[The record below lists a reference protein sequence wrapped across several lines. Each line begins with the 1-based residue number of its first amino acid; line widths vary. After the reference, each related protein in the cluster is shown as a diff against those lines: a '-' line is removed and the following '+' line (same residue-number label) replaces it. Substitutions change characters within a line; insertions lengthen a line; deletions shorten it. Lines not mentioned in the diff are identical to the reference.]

1 MAYTYD
7 DFTKAAT
14 SAGLMDS
21 FDSNDLSMAQKY
33 PEYGLS
39 LVTLKRDLGN
49 AKTNEQQLLVNEA
62 INQLRKNYGSY
73 WTGDPGSRT
82 YATSYGSKI
91 GDLQKKIDNYGDFKY
106 DKENDYTGL
115 LDRIVNQKKFEYDY
129 ETDPLFSAF
138 KKQYNREGDRAVAN
152 AIAQAAAATGG
163 RTSSWSDTVAQQQA
177 NYYAAML
184 ADKIP
189 ELRAQRL
196 DEYNN
201 EFNNLLQSFSSLGA
215 DRSTKLAEFNNG
227 LDILRKNLAGYQ
239 QQDES
244 DYKRFLD
251 ALNAEYQRDRDA
263 VTDAQQEFDNAMKI
277 YQLTGQVTGVLA
289 DYLGGS
295 AIAGADAGGGGGGGG
310 GGYGSYKGSTSLTS
324 APEATTT
331 NKALVTVPAYDSKG
345 NLTTRL
351 VTQGAAKSAMNTYLD
366 QAKQRNDINQET
378 YVAMKQEVAK
388 PGSTGGMADV
398 LAIQSDQRRGLISSE
413 EAARRYSNAASTTG
427 NAYAQKLANDAQKMA
442 ETEKAARQALTNQ
455 LTQPSMATGA
465 ASAGAAAASGGDK
478 SGLSSGTGKAASS
491 GGSSTGGGT
500 FLGGP
505 GTLPQASTKASSTV
519 AAGVKAGSNANKSS
533 GSGLA
538 AKTKR

>member
-21 FDSNDLSMAQKY
+21 FDSNDLSMAEKY

-152 AIAQAAAATGG
+152 AIAQTAAATGG
-163 RTSSWSDTVAQQQA
+163 RPSSWSDTVAQQQA
-177 NYYAAML
+177 NYYASLL

-196 DEYNN
+196 GEYNN
-201 EFNNLLQSFSSLGA
+201 EFDNLLKSFSSLGA

-227 LDILRKNLAGYQ
+227 LDILRRNLAGYQ

-295 AIAGADAGGGGGGGG
+295 AIAGEDAGGGGD
-310 GGYGSYKGSTSLTS
+310 YGSYRGSTSMTS
-324 APEATTT
+324 APETTTT

-413 EAARRYSNAASTTG
+413 EAARRYSNVASTTG

-442 ETEKAARQALTNQ
+442 ETERAARQALTNQ
-455 LTQPSMATGA
+455 LTQPSTATGA
-465 ASAGAAAASGGDK
+465 ASGGSSSSNNGRSAGQAGHVATGGSAASTSRVGNNTSAQMAAAAGARAIAS
-478 SGLSSGTGKAASS
+478 SSSGKSS
-491 GGSSTGGGT
+491 SS
-500 FLGGP
+500 
-505 GTLPQASTKASSTV
+505 S
-519 AAGVKAGSNANKSS
+519 KSS

>member
-21 FDSNDLSMAQKY
+21 FDSNDLSMAEKY

-152 AIAQAAAATGG
+152 AIAQTAAATGG
-163 RTSSWSDTVAQQQA
+163 RPSSWADTVAQQQA
-177 NYYAAML
+177 NYYASLL

-196 DEYNN
+196 GEYNN
-201 EFNNLLQSFSSLGA
+201 EFDNLLKSFSSLGA

-227 LDILRKNLAGYQ
+227 LDILRRNLAGYQ

-295 AIAGADAGGGGGGGG
+295 AITGADAGGGVGG
-310 GGYGSYKGSTSLTS
+310 GGYGSYRGSTSMTS
-324 APEATTT
+324 APETTTT

-413 EAARRYSNAASTTG
+413 EAARRYSNVASTTG

-442 ETEKAARQALTNQ
+442 ETERAARQALTNQ
-455 LTQPSMATGA
+455 LTQPSAAAGA
-465 ASAGAAAASGGDK
+465 ASAGAAAASGGSK
-478 SGLSSGTGKAASS
+478 SGMSSGSGKTAS
-491 GGSSTGGGT
+491 GGSSSGGGT
-500 FLGGP
+500 FLGGS
-505 GTLPQASTKASSTV
+505 GTLPQASTKASSKV
-519 AAGVKAGSNANKSS
+519 AAGAKAGANANKSS

-538 AKTKR
+538 VKTKR

>member
-106 DKENDYTGL
+106 DKEDDYKGL
-115 LDRIVNQKKFEYDY
+115 LDRIVNQKEFSYDY

-215 DRSTKLAEFNNG
+215 DRSTKLTEFNNG
-227 LDILRKNLAGYQ
+227 LDILRKNLSGYQ

-263 VTDAQQEFDNAMKI
+263 VTDAQQEFDNALKI

-289 DYLGGS
+289 DYLGNS
-295 AIAGADAGGGGGGGG
+295 AVADAGSGGGGGG
-310 GGYGSYKGSTSLTS
+310 GGYGSYKGSTSMTS
-324 APEATTT
+324 APETTST
-331 NKALVTVPAYDSKG
+331 NKALVTVPAYDAKG

-351 VTQGAAKSAMNTYLD
+351 VTQGAAKTAMNTYLD

-398 LAIQSDQRRGLISSE
+398 LAIQSDQQRGLISSE
-413 EAARRYSNAASTTG
+413 EAAKRYANVAKTTG
-427 NAYAQKLANDAQKMA
+427 NQYAQKLATDAQQKAQA
-442 ETEKAARQALTNQ
+442 EAAARQALLNQ
-455 LTQPSMATGA
+455 LNETSSSSGA
-465 ASAGAAAASGGDK
+465 VSAGAAKASGAGSKGSSDIGK
-478 SGLSSGTGKAASS
+478 SASS
-491 GGSSTGGGT
+491 GSSSSSGGGT
-500 FLGGP
+500 FLGGAGNLP
-505 GTLPQASTKASSTV
+505 KVSTGTSGAV
-519 AAGVKAGSNANKSS
+519 AAGVKAASNAGKSS

-538 AKTKR
+538 VKKNR

>member
-106 DKENDYTGL
+106 DKEDDYKGL
-115 LDRIVNQKKFEYDY
+115 LDRIVNQKEFSYDY

-215 DRSTKLAEFNNG
+215 DRSTKLTEFNNG
-227 LDILRKNLAGYQ
+227 LDILRKNLSGYQ

-263 VTDAQQEFDNAMKI
+263 VTDAQQEFDNALKI

-289 DYLGGS
+289 DYLGNS
-295 AIAGADAGGGGGGGG
+295 AVADAGSGGGGGG
-310 GGYGSYKGSTSLTS
+310 GGYGSYKGSTSMTS
-324 APEATTT
+324 APETTST
-331 NKALVTVPAYDSKG
+331 NKALVTVPAYDAKG

-351 VTQGAAKSAMNTYLD
+351 VTQGAAKTAMNTYLD

-398 LAIQSDQRRGLISSE
+398 LAIQSDQQRGLISSE
-413 EAARRYSNAASTTG
+413 EAAKRYANVAKTTG
-427 NAYAQKLANDAQKMA
+427 NQYAQKLATDAQQKA
-442 ETEKAARQALTNQ
+442 EAEAAARQALLNQ
-455 LTQPSMATGA
+455 LNETPSSSGA
-465 ASAGAAAASGGDK
+465 VSAGAAKA
-478 SGLSSGTGKAASS
+478 SGTGSKGSSDIGKSASS
-491 GGSSTGGGT
+491 GSSSSSGGGT
-500 FLGGP
+500 FLGGAGNLP
-505 GTLPQASTKASSTV
+505 KVSTGTSGAV
-519 AAGVKAGSNANKSS
+519 AAGVKAASNAGKSS

-538 AKTKR
+538 VKKNR